1 LYIHVLYVCAKSQF
15 FFPHHPRNELTLNK
29 QQFWRI

>member
-1 LYIHVLYVCAKSQF
+1 MFYMFVLNLSF

-29 QQFWRI
+29 QHFWRI